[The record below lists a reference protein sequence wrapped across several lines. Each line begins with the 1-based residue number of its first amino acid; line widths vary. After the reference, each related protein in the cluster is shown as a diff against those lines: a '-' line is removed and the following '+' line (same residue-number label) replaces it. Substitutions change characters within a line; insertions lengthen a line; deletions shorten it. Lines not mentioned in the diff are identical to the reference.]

1 MSFQWKLT
9 IAFGF
14 ALATLVSA
22 GALSYQLTLRTDGEE
37 TWLAHTHAVREGLDK
52 MLANTFGARRVQG
65 AFIIL
70 ADGSPLKMAATI
82 AAGSVIALAFLAWAV
97 LRMQTEMKLRGEA
110 EAALVE
116 NEQKLSSMVENVK
129 DHAIFMLDPEG
140 RVTTWNTG
148 AERVKRYRAKEI
160 IGQHF
165 SQFYTKEDLASGK
178 PEKELKMAAAK
189 GQIEDEGWRLRKDG
203 SRFWADVVITAN
215 RDDAGRLRGFTKI
228 TRDVTERKR
237 AEQKFSQLLE
247 AAPDAMLVTNRQG
260 QIVLVNAQ
268 MEKFFGYKREELLGQ
283 EIEMLVPE
291 RFRQKHTLY
300 RVNYSA
306 KPRSRPMGVGIE
318 LYGLRKG
325 GTEFPVEISL
335 SPIETEGGPMIC
347 AAIRDVT
354 ARKRAEQKFRQLLE
368 AAPDAMVVSDQ
379 RGEII
384 LVNAQVEKV
393 FGYQREELL
402 GKSLELLVPERFRK
416 HHEVQRGDF
425 NAHPRTRP
433 MHSGL
438 ELYGL
443 RKDGTEFP
451 AEISLSPLQTE
462 QGMLIS
468 SAIRDITSRKQ
479 AEDEIIRRSVELEAT
494 NKELESF
501 SYSVS
506 HDLRAPLRGID
517 GFSQVLLEDYGERLD
532 SAAKDALQR
541 IRAGTQRMGML
552 IDDLLN
558 LSRIT
563 RAEMKKE
570 DTDLSEIGRS
580 IAAELR
586 ASQPQ
591 RDVEVVIA
599 PDLRSQSD
607 PRLMRVALGNLLS
620 NSWKFTSKKP
630 HARIEFG
637 KTNSNGSSAYYV
649 KDDGAGFDP
658 AYAGRLFGAFQ
669 RLHGTAEFPG
679 TGIGL
684 ATVQRIIHRHGGKI
698 WAESRVDQGA
708 TFYFTL

>member
-1 MSFQWKLT
+1 MSFQWKPT

-335 SPIETEGGPMIC
+335 SPIETEEGPMIC

-368 AAPDAMVVSDQ
+368 AAPDRS
-379 RGEII
+379 
-384 LVNAQVEKV
+384 
-393 FGYQREELL
+393 EE
-402 GKSLELLVPERFRK
+402 
-416 HHEVQRGDF
+416 
-425 NAHPRTRP
+425 
-433 MHSGL
+433 
-438 ELYGL
+438 
-443 RKDGTEFP
+443 
-451 AEISLSPLQTE
+451 
-462 QGMLIS
+462 
-468 SAIRDITSRKQ
+468 
-479 AEDEIIRRSVELEAT
+479 RRV
-494 NKELESF
+494 
-501 SYSVS
+501 
-506 HDLRAPLRGID
+506 
-517 GFSQVLLEDYGERLD
+517 
-532 SAAKDALQR
+532 
-541 IRAGTQRMGML
+541 
-552 IDDLLN
+552 
-558 LSRIT
+558 
-563 RAEMKKE
+563 
-570 DTDLSEIGRS
+570 
-580 IAAELR
+580 
-586 ASQPQ
+586 
-591 RDVEVVIA
+591 
-599 PDLRSQSD
+599 
-607 PRLMRVALGNLLS
+607 
-620 NSWKFTSKKP
+620 
-630 HARIEFG
+630 
-637 KTNSNGSSAYYV
+637 
-649 KDDGAGFDP
+649 
-658 AYAGRLFGAFQ
+658 
-669 RLHGTAEFPG
+669 
-679 TGIGL
+679 
-684 ATVQRIIHRHGGKI
+684 
-698 WAESRVDQGA
+698 
-708 TFYFTL
+708 